1 MLRGPAL
8 NRHPCPGSALA
19 ASMPLDPLHI
29 ACVRPAPKSRF
40 VVSGLAC
47 KKIKSQSALLLSQ
60 SGLPA
65 AAILR
70 TPPSASPAATRDR
83 GRIENRRSL
92 LIFMRDRSDDTN
104 RDLGAGRTQVALR
117 GPSGMDA
124 ARAAPRHGWRMAA
137 GPRSVA
143 GVREP
148 DEGGPNQEQDPLVTW
163 GSFPSNSPEAKR
175 VCRGQSY
182 NQPKQEKPSGTNNN
196 HLPPL
201 SDKSDQQPS
210 VNACFADRF
219 IALSHRAHLS
229 ARSP

>member
-1 MLRGPAL
+1 MSRATKVTKKALLLVRFLLRRNTLTPAMLRGPAP
-8 NRHPCPGSALA
+8 NGHPCPCGALA
-19 ASMPLDPLHI
+19 ASLPLGPLRI
-29 ACVRPAPKSRF
+29 AGVRPAPKSRF

-70 TPPSASPAATRDR
+70 TPPSASRAATRDR

-143 GVREP
+143 GA
-148 DEGGPNQEQDPLVTW
+148 EGTRRSRAQPGARTLGYLV
-163 GSFPSNSPEAKR
+163 SFQVTRRRRNTSA
-175 VCRGQSY
+175 VGQS
-182 NQPKQEKPSGTNNN
+182 
-196 HLPPL
+196 PL
-201 SDKSDQQPS
+201 
-210 VNACFADRF
+210 
-219 IALSHRAHLS
+219 
-229 ARSP
+229 